1 MEAEKLFGNQNM
13 ENHPESTAKQQC
25 SRMGF
30 TMFNFLF
37 PSVVSVDALPNP
49 TSALAKDICRGFDVA
64 VSRPFLHIL
73 ERKAQAK
80 QIAGGTVPQLME
92 TNLRHPVRVENA
104 LKFPCNGIRRERP
117 ANPWPNE
124 IVIPRGDGTHEA
136 AVLPNAETNLEAI
149 REALIAAWSDEYDY
163 EELAAEI
170 AIPEGLT
177 AYFTDFNAKGDNRDA
192 MYLMTPEFTLNSD
205 EDFIVVYGVNHAK
218 TGKALYANFPVPRLR
233 RGMIRCA
240 QTRKGFF
247 PEQKN
252 LVKHRRTAVL
262 HEVSCFTPSLPV
274 R

>member
-1 MEAEKLFGNQNM
+1 
-13 ENHPESTAKQQC
+13 
-25 SRMGF
+25 MGF

-37 PSVVSVDALPNP
+37 SSVVSVDDLPHP

-80 QIAGGTVPQLME
+80 QIVGGTVPQLME
-92 TNLRHPVRVENA
+92 TNLRHPVRFENA

-124 IVIPRGDGTHEA
+124 TVIPRGDGTHEA
-136 AVLPNAETNLEAI
+136 TVLPNAETNLEAI
-149 REALIAAWSDEYDY
+149 REALIAAWPDEYDY
-163 EELAAEI
+163 EKLAAEI

-177 AYFTDFNAKGDNRDA
+177 AHFTDFNAKGDNRDA
-192 MYLMTPEFTLNSD
+192 MYLTPEFTLNSD
-205 EDFIVVYGVNHAK
+205 EDFIVVYGMNHAK

-240 QTRKGFF
+240 QTQKGFF